1 MPFTAELVREVAA
14 KIGLDFEK
22 AAFTIDDLTKGMEVE
37 LEHGSRDPRT
47 NVTGDDPVI
56 TAKIAW
62 AHLLEMPDYY
72 TRLAEMEKEAEAG
85 AEPFERQVDHL
96 SRQVA
101 EMMSF
106 MAGSQLDQWM
116 ARIEDLEL
124 QASLARMEL
133 REEAGPRI
141 EDLKS
146 RLETARTELA
156 TAGDKAGDVWGVLSQ
171 GVRAAFADLKA
182 AFEETKDLVAR

>member
-1 MPFTAELVREVAA
+1 MPFTTELVREVAV

-72 TRLAEMEKEAEAG
+72 QRLEAMEKAAEAG
-85 AEPFERQVDHL
+85 SEPFERQVDHL

-106 MAGSQLDQWM
+106 MADTQLDHWM

-124 QASLARMEL
+124 KASLARMEL
-133 REEAGPRI
+133 QDEAGPMI
-141 EDLKS
+141 DDLKG
-146 RLETARTELA
+146 RLDSARAELA
-156 TAGDKAGDVWGVLSQ
+156 SAGNKAGDVWGVLSE
-171 GVRAAFADLKA
+171 GVRAAFKDLKA
-182 AFEETKDLVAR
+182 AFDETKELVTR

>member
-72 TRLAEMEKEAEAG
+72 TRLAAMEKEAEAG
-85 AEPFERQVDHL
+85 VEPFERQVDHL

-141 EDLKS
+141 EDLKG
-146 RLETARTELA
+146 RLETARTELT
-156 TAGDKAGDVWGVLSQ
+156 TAGDKAGDVWGVLSE
-171 GVRAAFADLKA
+171 GVRAAFAELKS

>member
-62 AHLLEMPDYY
+62 AHLLELPDYY
-72 TRLAEMEKEAEAG
+72 DRLDAMEKAAESG
-85 AEPFERQVDHL
+85 AETFERQVDRL
-96 SRQVA
+96 ARQVA
-101 EMMSF
+101 DMTTLI
-106 MAGSQLDQWM
+106 ADTQLDTWM

-124 QASLARMEL
+124 RASLAKMEL
-133 REEAGPRI
+133 RDEAVPMI
-141 EDLKS
+141 EDMKG
-146 RLETARTELA
+146 RLETARTQLA
-156 TAGDKAGDVWGVLSQ
+156 SAGDRAADVWGTLSE
-171 GVRAAFADLKA
+171 GLRTAFEDLKT
-182 AFEETKDLVAR
+182 AFEDTKELVTR

>member
-37 LEHGSRDPRT
+37 LEHGSHDPRT

-85 AEPFERQVDHL
+85 AESFERQVDHL

-141 EDLKS
+141 EDLKG

>member
-22 AAFTIDDLTKGMEVE
+22 AAFTIDDLAKGMEVE

-72 TRLAEMEKEAEAG
+72 ERLAAMEKEAEAG
-85 AEPFERQVDHL
+85 AQPFERQVDHL

-106 MAGSQLDQWM
+106 MAGTQLDQWM

-156 TAGDKAGDVWGVLSQ
+156 TAGDRAGDVWGVLSE
-171 GVRAAFADLKA
+171 GVRAAFSDLKS
-182 AFEETKDLVAR
+182 AFEETKDLVTR

>member
-72 TRLAEMEKEAEAG
+72 MRLAEMEKEAEAG

-141 EDLKS
+141 EDLKG

-156 TAGDKAGDVWGVLSQ
+156 TAGDKAGDVWGVLSE

>member
-47 NVTGDDPVI
+47 NVTGDDEVI

-141 EDLKS
+141 EDLKG